1 MACNE
6 FSCGTGLGE
15 VVLPGDPSD
24 NSIISAVAAY
34 GGVDVSW
41 TYPTVNAY
49 GVAFFNLYRGINAD
63 VSQATLHRIVSGNSY
78 YDRIDEADIRE
89 YFYWIQIISVNGTQ
103 MEKAGPA
110 RATPR
115 STIENTIAN
124 LTGKIDAGVLAK
136 ELRSEIGRITGFYDS
151 LESEAAAREA
161 GASAIALALSELQRQ
176 TDGAVTYVNQEVSAR
191 QDANSA
197 IVRSID
203 AIAVGLDST
212 QAAVLT
218 EKTARIAKDNALA
231 SQITQTESTMN
242 GQVASVQT
250 RLSSEITAVDGKVT
264 QIGALYTAKVNV
276 NGLVGGFGIYN
287 NGTEVQA
294 GFDVDNFWIG
304 RTNANKKKPFIIS
317 NGVVYIDEG
326 AIQKLTF
333 SKLRDESGSF
343 VVENNKVKANYIDA
357 DTLHV
362 KGQVSVGDYTGYA
375 WPPAGGTGIH
385 ISAQGLL
392 AGNANGG
399 GKYFQIYTP
408 AGGVAQIA
416 TNIPAHLE
424 DAQVSTLKLAG
435 NAVTVPISVSHGS
448 SGDVTSALYDF
459 GGGAVHLIVGAYLN
473 EAVANY
479 YNMVIRI
486 YRDGALIKSQG
497 FRLYIVG
504 DYSWESGFIGGGT
517 LVHLDYPDAGRHYYR
532 AQAYIPTSPS
542 ININLMVLGVK
553 R

>member
-63 VSQATLHRIVSGNSY
+63 VSQATLHRIVSGNFY

-115 STIENTIAN
+115 STIENTIVN

-218 EKTARIAKDNALA
+218 EKTARIDKDNALA

-392 AGNANGG
+392 AGNFNGG

-435 NAVTVPISVSHGS
+435 ASVTVPSYVSGGNNIWINNYNISSNETATYSVFLLCSMVC
-448 SGDVTSALYDF
+448 GDPADLQCRLY
-459 GGGAVHLIVGAYLN
+459 GGGHNGTLIIN
-473 EAVANY
+473 ELPGESQLATRGIVIQLQSNTNY
-479 YNMVIRI
+479 SFNWYDAWAGTYV
-486 YRDGALIKSQG
+486 
-497 FRLYIVG
+497 
-504 DYSWESGFIGGGT
+504 GGGSMFILAT
-517 LVHLDYPDAGRHYYR
+517 
-532 AQAYIPTSPS
+532 
-542 ININLMVLGVK
+542 K

>member
-63 VSQATLHRIVSGNSY
+63 VSQATLHRIVSGNFY

-115 STIENTIAN
+115 STIENTIVN

-218 EKTARIAKDNALA
+218 EKTARIDKDNALA

-242 GQVASVQT
+242 EQVASVQT

-276 NGLVGGFGIYN
+276 NGLVGGFGIFN

-343 VVENNKVKANYIDA
+343 IVEGGKVKATYLDA
-357 DTLHV
+357 DNLNV
-362 KGQVSVGDYTGYA
+362 RGQVNVGAFTGWG
-375 WPPAGGTGIH
+375 WPAAGQGGAH
-385 ISAQGLL
+385 LSA
-392 AGNANGG
+392 AGFLIGNKTGG
-399 GKYFQIYTP
+399 GKYLQITSGHGT
-408 AGGVAQIA
+408 GGNAAIY

-435 NAVTVPISVSHGS
+435 ASVTVPAYVSGGNNIWFNNYNISSNETATYSVFLLCSMVC
-448 SGDVTSALYDF
+448 GDPADLQCRLY
-459 GGGAVHLIVGAYLN
+459 GGGHNGTLIIKELPG
-473 EAVANY
+473 EAQLATRGIVIQLQSNTNY
-479 YNMVIRI
+479 SFNWYDAWAGTYV
-486 YRDGALIKSQG
+486 
-497 FRLYIVG
+497 
-504 DYSWESGFIGGGT
+504 GGGSMFILAT
-517 LVHLDYPDAGRHYYR
+517 
-532 AQAYIPTSPS
+532 
-542 ININLMVLGVK
+542 K

>member
-115 STIENTIAN
+115 STIENTIVN

-203 AIAVGLDST
+203 AIAAGLDST

-250 RLSSEITAVDGKVT
+250 KLSSEITAVDGKVT

-435 NAVTVPISVSHGS
+435 ASVTVPSYVSGGNNIWINNYNISSNETATYSVFLLCSMVC
-448 SGDVTSALYDF
+448 GDSADLQCRLY
-459 GGGAVHLIVGAYLN
+459 GGGHNGTLIIHELPGESQLATRGIVIQLQSN
-473 EAVANY
+473 TNY
-479 YNMVIRI
+479 SFNWYDAWAGTYV
-486 YRDGALIKSQG
+486 
-497 FRLYIVG
+497 
-504 DYSWESGFIGGGT
+504 GGGSMFILAT
-517 LVHLDYPDAGRHYYR
+517 
-532 AQAYIPTSPS
+532 
-542 ININLMVLGVK
+542 K